1 MGMLHLVLRE
11 DIQLKWFYLIA
22 ALVASVLTVALVPD
36 HAHGMVYVGSGFLIV
51 SYVLI
56 PRRPYVGWV
65 ASFTGNAMYLYPVAQ
80 LHRIDLMIVPTAF
93 TVLSIWNAV
102 RELKKASKN

>member
-1 MGMLHLVLRE
+1 MKWLILSLAVLVPAV
-11 DIQLKWFYLIA
+11 IF
-22 ALVASVLTVALVPD
+22 ALVPD
-36 HAHGMVYVGSGFLIV
+36 HAHAQIYVGSCYLLV
-51 SYVLI
+51 SYWLI

-102 RELKKASKN
+102 RELNKTTKS